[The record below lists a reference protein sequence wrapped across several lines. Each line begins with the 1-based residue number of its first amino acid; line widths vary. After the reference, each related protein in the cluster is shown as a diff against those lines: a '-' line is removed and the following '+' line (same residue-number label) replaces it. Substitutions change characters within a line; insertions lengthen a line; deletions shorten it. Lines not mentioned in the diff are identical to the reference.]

1 MYDIITIGTVT
12 ADTFIKADFLKTVK
26 DRKHLEKIGFKTG
39 VVQCFPFG
47 SKIKIK
53 EPLVSI
59 GGGAHNTAVTFSK
72 NGLKTASL
80 FNVGDDYFGKIIL
93 KEMER
98 KNIIP
103 LAIIDKGKST
113 GNSFILL
120 DKSGERTILVS
131 RGCSGEI
138 EGKEIP
144 FKKLLAGW
152 AYIVP
157 GSIPLNVINKI
168 FLHLVE
174 QGTKIALNPSKDLI
188 ELGVEKI
195 KHLLNKCDV
204 IFVNK
209 EEASCLTGISYN
221 KTKEIFKK
229 LDKYIK
235 GIVVMTDG
243 KNGSWVSDGK
253 NVYKSGIF
261 KEKKVVD
268 RTGAGDAFGSGFILG
283 LVEREKGKGK
293 SSYPL
298 PLTATLYSLRRAN
311 ANATSVI
318 EHIGATEGI
327 LSRKE
332 FERDKRWKNLK
343 IVDSI

>member
-12 ADTFIKADFLKTVK
+12 VDTFIKADFLKTVK

-39 VVQCFPFG
+39 VAQCFSFG
-47 SKIKIK
+47 SKIEIK

-80 FNVGDDYFGKIIL
+80 FNIGDDYFGKIIL

-98 KNIIP
+98 KNITP
-103 LAIIDKGKST
+103 LAIIDKGKPT

-144 FKKLLAGW
+144 FKKLLAKW
-152 AYIVP
+152 SYVVP
-157 GSIPLNVINKI
+157 GSIPLDVINKI
-168 FLHLVE
+168 FLHLAK

-229 LDKYIK
+229 LDKHVK

-268 RTGAGDAFGSGFILG
+268 RTGAGDAFGSGFVLAIIRATDNQRLTIYNKNQI
-283 LVEREKGKGK
+283 RE
-293 SSYPL
+293 
-298 PLTATLYSLRRAN
+298 ALRMAN

-318 EHIGATEGI
+318 ERIGATEGI
-327 LSRKE
+327 LSKDE
-332 FERDKRWKNLK
+332 FERDKRWKNLN
-343 IVDSI
+343 